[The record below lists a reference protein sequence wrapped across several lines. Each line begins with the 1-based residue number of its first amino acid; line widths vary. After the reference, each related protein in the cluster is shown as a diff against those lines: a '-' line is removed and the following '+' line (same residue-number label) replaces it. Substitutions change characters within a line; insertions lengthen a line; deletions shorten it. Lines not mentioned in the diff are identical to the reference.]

1 MADIKNS
8 FSKGLTVL
16 NVKTSTFLELNKI
29 KTYIS
34 NLNEEIAVIKKEIG
48 EMVYQEWAK
57 TGQVTTEYIE
67 IKLQGIQNR
76 MEIIRQQEEEAER
89 INQKEKQIL
98 GAQDTPQTQMQPQQ
112 QQLQSPNQY
121 QEAAQPQADQELVF
135 KCPGCGQD
143 YDTAPKFCRKCGT
156 RMN

>member
-34 NLNEEIAVIKKEIG
+34 NLNEEIAGLKREIG
-48 EMVYQEWAK
+48 ELVYQEWAQ
-57 TGQVTTEYIE
+57 TGQVTSGAIE
-67 IKLQGIQNR
+67 ERLLGIQSR
-76 MEIIRQQEEEAER
+76 LETIRQQEEEAER

-98 GAQDTPQTQMQPQQ
+98 GSQDTAQAQPQEV
-112 QQLQSPNQY
+112 LQSPDANSQN
-121 QEAAQPQADQELVF
+121 PVLT
-135 KCPGCGQD
+135 CPNCGNT
-143 YDTAPKFCRKCGT
+143 YETAPKFCRKCGT

>member
-34 NLNEEIAVIKKEIG
+34 NLNEEIAGLKREIG
-48 EMVYQEWAK
+48 ELVYQEWAQ
-57 TGQVTTEYIE
+57 TGQVTSGAIE
-67 IKLQGIQNR
+67 ERLLGIQSR
-76 MEIIRQQEEEAER
+76 IETIKQQEEEAER

-98 GAQDTPQTQMQPQQ
+98 GSQDTAQPQPQ
-112 QQLQSPNQY
+112 AQIQAQPQEVLQSPD
-121 QEAAQPQADQELVF
+121 ADSQNPVLT
-135 KCPGCGQD
+135 CPNCGNT
-143 YDTAPKFCRKCGT
+143 YETAPKFCRKCGT